1 MAFPFRLLVPL
12 VPAIVP
18 FAARWVRQQ
27 ESKIL
32 QSGVALN
39 PAQLDDARKAG
50 VQHPEKIRLAF
61 VESIPVPHGAM
72 LGPLGRFAGLVS
84 PHTAGITL
92 GYGIYI
98 CADYRRDRGLIAH
111 ECVHVGQYERC
122 GSIEN
127 FLRDYLRECLDP
139 GYPWGP
145 MEQEAIHR
153 ATALTELDGGL

>member
-1 MAFPFRLLVPL
+1 MIAPVVPL
-12 VPAIVP
+12 IVP
-18 FAARWVRQQ
+18 IATRWVRQQ
-27 ESKIL
+27 ETLIL
-32 QSGVALN
+32 KNGVPLN
-39 PAQLDDARKAG
+39 ETQLEDARKVG
-50 VQHPEKIRLAF
+50 VENPEKIRLAF
-61 VESIPVPHGAM
+61 VDDIPVPHGRI
-72 LGPLGRFAGLVS
+72 LGPLGRFTGLVS

-92 GYGIYI
+92 GFGIYI
-98 CADYRRDRGLIAH
+98 RAKLRNDRNLIAH

-153 ATALTELDGGL
+153 AAALVGEK

>member
-1 MAFPFRLLVPL
+1 MALPIRLLVP
-12 VPAIVP
+12 IVP
-18 FAARWVRQQ
+18 LITPLAARWVRQQ
-27 ESKIL
+27 EAEIL
-32 QSGVALN
+32 RDGVPLS
-39 PAQLDDARKAG
+39 PTELVDARKAG
-50 VQHPEKIRLAF
+50 VHQPEKIRLAF
-61 VESIPVPHGAM
+61 VDGIPVPHGRI
-72 LGPLGRFAGLVS
+72 LGPLGRFTGLVS

-92 GYGIYI
+92 GFGIYI
-98 CADYRRDRGLIAH
+98 RHDCRGDRGLIAH

-153 ATALTELDGGL
+153 GAAILEG

>member
-1 MAFPFRLLVPL
+1 MTLPLRFLVPV
-12 VPAIVP
+12 VPLIVP

-27 ESKIL
+27 ETKIL
-32 QSGVALN
+32 QAGTPLSLT
-39 PAQLDDARKAG
+39 QIDDARKVG
-50 VQHPEKIRLAF
+50 VQQPEKIRLAF
-61 VESIPVPHGAM
+61 VDRIPAPHGHV
-72 LGPLGRFAGLVS
+72 LEPLGRLTALVN
-84 PHTAGITL
+84 PDTAGITL

-98 CADYRRDRGLIAH
+98 RENLRSDRSLIVH

-122 GSIEN
+122 GSIEK

-153 ATALTELDGGL
+153 AAAIFGEH